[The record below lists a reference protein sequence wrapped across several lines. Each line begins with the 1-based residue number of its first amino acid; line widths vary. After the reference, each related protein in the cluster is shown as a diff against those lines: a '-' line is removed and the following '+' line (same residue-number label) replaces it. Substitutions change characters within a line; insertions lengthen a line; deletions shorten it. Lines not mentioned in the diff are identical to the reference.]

1 MTDKKKKEN
10 ALIDSSAEIDL
21 VVFYSNFP
29 LEKKKKHLE
38 WSKMY
43 FNLLYLVL
51 KLIDQKG

>member
-29 LEKKKKHLE
+29 LEKKKNIWNGAKCT
-38 WSKMY
+38 SISY
-43 FNLLYLVL
+43 TSF
-51 KLIDQKG
+51 